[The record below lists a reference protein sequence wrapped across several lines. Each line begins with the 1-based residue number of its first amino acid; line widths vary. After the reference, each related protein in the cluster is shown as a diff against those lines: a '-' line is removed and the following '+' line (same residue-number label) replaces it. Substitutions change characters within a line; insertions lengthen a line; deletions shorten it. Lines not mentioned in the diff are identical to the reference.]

1 MAMGHKRGQPGETP
15 TNSQKPPP
23 GFNSPGRVGPAA
35 RCPRWA
41 QPSGAEGIGTPG
53 QAEVTAAPPYLIPKS
68 SPGMRPV
75 LPEGCQAEE
84 KSPPC
89 FDQRS
94 PATSITVV
102 WDGMKQPEQRGAP
115 RPGWAEPWGAHPP
128 HSTENQR
135 MESPVGH
142 RGSRRARRRLLPA
155 PVCSSK
161 VMHGCRERAGLVA
174 SLHGKVSACGARQGK
189 LALVPQGCSR
199 PPHLSWM
206 GLGMRWQE
214 VTLQIHLRMP
224 ALEGRCHTAFP

>member
-1 MAMGHKRGQPGETP
+1 MDADMRREVGSAERRRGNRHTGPGGGNGGSPLPHSEKQPWD
-15 TNSQKPPP
+15 
-23 GFNSPGRVGPAA
+23 AA
-35 RCPRWA
+35 G
-41 QPSGAEGIGTPG
+41 STG
-53 QAEVTAAPPYLIPKS
+53 
-68 SPGMRPV
+68 GMP
-75 LPEGCQAEE
+75 EE